1 MYNLNTVDIS
11 TARKEL
17 SRIFDK
23 VFFDRQIYVV
33 MKRNIPI
40 VKIIKADEAVAKT
53 IKTKLV
59 DTSLFG
65 IWKDKKEKT
74 TTIAYNLR
82 RKSWMRK

>member
-11 TARKEL
+11 TARREF
-17 SRIFDK
+17 SRILDK
-23 VFFDRQIYVV
+23 VFFDRQIYVI

-40 VKIIKADEAVAKT
+40 VKMIKADETMVKT
-53 IKTKLV
+53 IKTKLL

-65 IWKDKKEKT
+65 IWKDKKAKT

-82 RKSWMRK
+82 KKSWVRK